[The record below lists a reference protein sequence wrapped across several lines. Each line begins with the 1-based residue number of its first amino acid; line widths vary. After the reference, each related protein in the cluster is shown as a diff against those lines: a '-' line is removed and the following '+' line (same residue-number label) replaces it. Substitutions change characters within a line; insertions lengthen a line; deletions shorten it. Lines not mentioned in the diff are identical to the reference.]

1 MLYSNS
7 LSWQRST
14 YGTGL
19 SSAGGKNMYFWNQA
33 KTIQI
38 HATDQVDETTS
49 FPNGYRAGT
58 AVLIPLIDGGISGR
72 VTTQIET
79 TADIIG
85 YGLIDGTLTITIST
99 SADGDLLANIGGVT
113 TISIT
118 TSGAITATGYISGTL
133 DIGAQPSADD
143 IAQAVWQMQLPGG
156 FEVGSAGKI
165 LSSAG
170 AAGDPWS
177 TILPGTYTGEQA
189 GKILADLETLI
200 KQVKALTS
208 AGL

>member
-1 MLYSNS
+1 MQYSS
-7 LSWQRST
+7 SISVHRST

-19 SSAGGKNMYFWNQA
+19 SGTGGRNIYFRNQG

-38 HATDQVDETTS
+38 HTSDQVHATTS
-49 FPNGYRAGT
+49 FPVGYRAGM
-58 AVLIPLIDGGISGR
+58 AILLPLIDGGISGR
-72 VTTQIET
+72 ISTQIET
-79 TADIIG
+79 SADIIG

-99 SADGDLLANIGGVT
+99 SADGDLLANISGVT
-113 TISIT
+113 TISIS

-165 LSSAG
+165 LSAAG

>member
-1 MLYSNS
+1 MQYSSS
-7 LSWQRST
+7 LGWQRST

-19 SSAGGKNMYFWNQA
+19 SSAGGKNIYFRNQG
-33 KTIQI
+33 KTVQI
-38 HATDQVDETTS
+38 HTSDQVHATTS
-49 FPNGYRAGT
+49 FPAGYKAGM
-58 AVLIPLIDGGISGR
+58 AILLPLIDGGIAGR
-72 VTTQIET
+72 ISTQIET
-79 TADIIG
+79 SADIMG
-85 YGLIDGTLTITIST
+85 YGLIDGSLTITIST
-99 SADGDLLANIGGVT
+99 SADGDLLANIGGAV
-113 TISIT
+113 TISIS

-156 FEVGSAGKI
+156 FETGSAGKI
-165 LSSAG
+165 LSAAG

-177 TILPGTYTGEQA
+177 TILPGVYTGEQA

>member
-1 MLYSNS
+1 MIRCNS
-7 LSWQRST
+7 LHYQRSSF
-14 YGTGL
+14 GTGL
-19 SSAGGKNMYFWNQA
+19 SRIGGNSLYFNNRGRA
-33 KTIQI
+33 IQI
-38 HATDQVDETTS
+38 HTSGQVHATTS
-49 FPNGYRAGT
+49 FPAGYKAGM
-58 AVLIPLIDGGISGR
+58 AILLPLIDGGISGR
-72 VTTQIET
+72 ITTQIET

-85 YGLIDGTLTITIST
+85 YGLIEGTLTITIST

-165 LSSAG
+165 LSAAG

-177 TILPGTYTGEQA
+177 TILPGTYAGEQA